1 MRNKFGRTNQRHKR
15 KKPRCTI
22 AKPVAANQCK
32 YVSLSLINEKK
43 YGRINKSVT
52 KTKNLDKK

>member
-1 MRNKFGRTNQRHKR
+1 VAHS
-15 KKPRCTI
+15 RC
-22 AKPVAANQCK
+22 ARW
-32 YVSLSLINEKK
+32 INKK